1 MRRLR
6 KKRPVTMTP
15 IFGDEGMNVP
25 EGWSIQ
31 ENHLMREFSFE
42 DFAQAKAFVDAISDV
57 CERKNHHADLHFG
70 WGYVVVE
77 LTTHDEGKVTSL
89 DIDVAEAINAI
100 EG

>member
-6 KKRPVTMTP
+6 KKQLATMMR

-57 CERKNHHADLHFG
+57 CEHKNHHADLHFG

>member
-6 KKRPVTMTP
+6 KKRPVMMTH
-15 IFGDEGMNVP
+15 IFGDEGMKVP

>member
-1 MRRLR
+1 MH
-6 KKRPVTMTP
+6 
-15 IFGDEGMNVP
+15 IFGDEGMVTP

-42 DFAQAKAFVDAISDV
+42 DFARAKAFVDSISEI
-57 CERKNHHADLHFG
+57 CETKNHHADLHFG

-89 DIDVAEAINAI
+89 DHEVAMAINSI
-100 EG
+100 GE

>member
-1 MRRLR
+1 
-6 KKRPVTMTP
+6 MTH
-15 IFGDEGMNVP
+15 IFGDEGMKVP

-57 CERKNHHADLHFG
+57 CEGKNHHADLHFG

>member
-1 MRRLR
+1 
-6 KKRPVTMTP
+6 
-15 IFGDEGMNVP
+15 
-25 EGWSIQ
+25 
-31 ENHLMREFSFE
+31 
-42 DFAQAKAFVDAISDV
+42 
-57 CERKNHHADLHFG
+57 LHFG

>member
-1 MRRLR
+1 M
-6 KKRPVTMTP
+6 K
-15 IFGDEGMNVP
+15 VP

-57 CERKNHHADLHFG
+57 CEHKNHHADLHFG